1 MYDNTRVSLPP
12 WSIAGILKSQHTT
25 QAQARSVAGHGCE
38 VLCVCAYRAE
48 IDECI
53 YTRNYIFMYT
63 YICIHILYI
72 YVYIYLYEI
81 YVSKYMYIYIYLY
94 IYIFIGKSARRRG
107 ACVRGAVAHERDARK
122 LECRSPQAL
131 SRVQVCCSVLQCVV
145 VCCSVL

>member
-1 MYDNTRVSLPP
+1 
-12 WSIAGILKSQHTT
+12 
-25 QAQARSVAGHGCE
+25 
-38 VLCVCAYRAE
+38 VCAYRAE

-53 YTRNYIFMYT
+53 YTRNYIFIYT

-72 YVYIYLYEI
+72 YEYIYLYEI
-81 YVSKYMYIYIYLY
+81 YVSRYMYIYIYLY